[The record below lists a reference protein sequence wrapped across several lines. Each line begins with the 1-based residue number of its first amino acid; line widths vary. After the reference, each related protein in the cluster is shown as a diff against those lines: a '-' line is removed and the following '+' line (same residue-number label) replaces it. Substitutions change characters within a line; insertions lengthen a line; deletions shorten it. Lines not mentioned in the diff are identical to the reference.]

1 MKTYYDLTAKEKKTY
16 VKEFKK
22 TPVGKEMNTNR
33 IFLVV
38 LFVIAISI
46 DFLFGFLF
54 TETEYNAM
62 ENLILASQTFTFAI
76 SFIYNAYF
84 NINFTAW
91 LKNKYEIKRW

>member
-33 IFLVV
+33 IFLDV
-38 LFVIAISI
+38 LFFIAISI
-46 DFLFGFLF
+46 DFLFGLF
-54 TETEYNAM
+54 TETEYIAM

-76 SFIYNAYF
+76 AFIYDAYF